1 MWTLM
6 VWVYQLRQTAGPG
19 IVYASLLI
27 TAVPVL
33 VVYLCAQN
41 VILRGIVV
49 PTEK

>member
-1 MWTLM
+1 MRRPL
-6 VWVYQLRQTAGPG
+6 LPF
-19 IVYASLLI
+19 VYASVLL
-27 TAVPVL
+27 TAIPTL